1 MKKIN
6 WSEINTVLL
15 DMDGT
20 LLDLHYDTQF
30 WQVQVPERYARNHG
44 LDITIA
50 KQQLAPLFDKHIGT
64 LNWYCLDFWSQALE
78 LDIVE
83 MKREAAHLIAI
94 KEGAL
99 LFLNQLKQ
107 SGKRTVL
114 VTNAHP
120 GSLALKLEHTQLDNH
135 LDHIIS
141 AHELGLPKESPLF
154 WGKLQEIEDYQPEQT
169 LLVDDNLHA
178 LRTAREFGIRHLL
191 AACHPDSQQ
200 PPRHTDEFPTFHHF
214 DEITSGANSIYQYCH
229 P

>member
-1 MKKIN
+1 MKNIN
-6 WSEINTVLL
+6 WTEITTVLL

-30 WQVQVPERYARNHG
+30 WREQVPQRYAFSRG
-44 LDITIA
+44 LDVDTA
-50 KQQLAPLFDKHIGT
+50 KALLNRIFDKHAGT
-64 LNWYCLDFWSQALE
+64 LNWYCLDFWSRE
-78 LDIVE
+78 LDLDIME
-83 MKREAAHLIAI
+83 MKRDAAHLIAI

-99 LFLNQLKQ
+99 EFLDQLRRM
-107 SGKRTVL
+107 GKRTVL

-120 GSLALKLEHTQLDNH
+120 GSLGLKLEHTRLDNH

-141 AHELGLPKESPLF
+141 AHELELPKESPLF
-154 WGKLQEIEDYQPEQT
+154 WGELQKVEPYTPHQT

-178 LRTAREFGIRHLL
+178 LRSARDFGIKHLL

-200 PPRHTDEFPTFHHF
+200 PPRHTDEFPAFCHF
-214 DEITSGANSIYQYCH
+214 NEIT